1 MIYKRYCVLTF
12 RQLAHTSTGPDT
24 LFDASERPRANTAHN
39 IQQIAFNVYCSFLA
53 TVHACIV
60 RSFAARSRRYAA
72 RMQRCACEQEQ
83 ARLAIS
89 ERKRSDAPASAASP
103 ASAAAAT
110 PGPAST
116 ALERKKPRHC
126 RARPAFSR
134 EDARRHCSSTS
145 TQQES
150 SRRSNAAP
158 LLTARSDRRLH
169 ATLQAASPALETVPR
184 ARARSRRSG
193 VVVPPRPPQPR
204 RTLAST
210 PLTAGK

>member
-1 MIYKRYCVLTF
+1 MIYKRHCILTF
-12 RQLAHTSTGPDT
+12 RQLARTSTSPDT
-24 LFDASERPRANTAHN
+24 LFDASERPWANTAHN
-39 IQQIAFNVYCSFLA
+39 IAFNVCYFLA

-89 ERKRSDAPASAASP
+89 ERKRSDALASAASP

-116 ALERKKPRHC
+116 ALERKKPRNC

-184 ARARSRRSG
+184 A
-193 VVVPPRPPQPR
+193 
-204 RTLAST
+204 
-210 PLTAGK
+210 

>member
-1 MIYKRYCVLTF
+1 MIYKRHCILTF
-12 RQLAHTSTGPDT
+12 RQLARTSTSPDT
-24 LFDASERPRANTAHN
+24 LFDASERPWANTAHN
-39 IQQIAFNVYCSFLA
+39 IAFNVYYFLA

-89 ERKRSDAPASAASP
+89 ERKRSDALASAASP

-116 ALERKKPRHC
+116 ALERKKPRNC

-145 TQQES
+145 MQQAS

-184 ARARSRRSG
+184 A
-193 VVVPPRPPQPR
+193 
-204 RTLAST
+204 
-210 PLTAGK
+210 